1 MLVNAQAE
9 RLFGY
14 RRADLEEQPVESWCR
29 TRSGPGTVPC
39 GRGMRLTRDDLQ
51 RTNRN
56 LESLAYS
63 IAHDLAWKF
72 TAGSDDAVIEFGL
85 TPVAD
90 VRVSCYVR
98 VNGAGFDPASRP
110 ACCCVMAARSRRV
123 DAMNRTPKCRS
134 ADSANRGLSGQS
146 SPGR

>member
-72 TAGSDDAVIEFGL
+72 TAGRDDAVIEFGM

-90 VRVSCYVR
+90 AAC
-98 VNGAGFDPASRP
+98 PATSATTAPGPILRRGQP
-110 ACCCVMAARSRRV
+110 AAA
-123 DAMNRTPKCRS
+123 
-134 ADSANRGLSGQS
+134 
-146 SPGR
+146 